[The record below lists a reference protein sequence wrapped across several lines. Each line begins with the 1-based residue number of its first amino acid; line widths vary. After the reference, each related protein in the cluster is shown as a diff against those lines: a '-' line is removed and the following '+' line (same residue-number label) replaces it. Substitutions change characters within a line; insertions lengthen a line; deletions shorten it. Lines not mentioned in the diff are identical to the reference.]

1 MRIQRFSKSHL
12 LVLVPPFHFLHNFS
26 MALNVL
32 RRWFALLHLLR
43 NASQAQ
49 VVPGA
54 DGSEKVAKTTQQAS
68 SRVPLLLPTLARER
82 TFQNMIGIHFC
93 YWCIVVLWPGRR
105 HFYVFTVF
113 FRVFFSRGFA
123 FFEGKKK
130 WIWPQEGSVTLRG
143 ERGTKRDQ
151 KKIFNFF
158 HCTCPSAVNSLHICT
173 CSARALVHGITVPKD
188 RDEVNKRDVCEC
200 DG

>member
-1 MRIQRFSKSHL
+1 VNSLHNCTCSTRAFFWKKKLKKRFFFPKQSRKKGSFHSISEAGASPMRFRDWPSSWWTRLKIQRFSKSHL
-12 LVLVPPFHFLHNFS
+12 LVLVPPFHFHDNFS

-32 RRWFALLHLLR
+32 RRCFALSHLLR

-54 DGSEKVAKTTQQAS
+54 DGPEKVTKTTKQAS
-68 SRVPLLLPTLARER
+68 SGVPFLLPTLARDR

-93 YWCIVVLWPGRR
+93 YWCVVVLWPGRR
-105 HFYVFTVF
+105 HFYVFTVS

-130 WIWPQEGSVTLRG
+130 
-143 ERGTKRDQ
+143 
-151 KKIFNFF
+151 
-158 HCTCPSAVNSLHICT
+158 
-173 CSARALVHGITVPKD
+173 
-188 RDEVNKRDVCEC
+188 
-200 DG
+200 